1 MFFVIHII
9 DGSILSINFY
19 KIVIDNCKNNY
30 TVIAI
35 SCALAR
41 KLSSQLKS
49 CRYVWGVG
57 EISSWLKFVDI
68 FYKPFRTKPLEQT
81 LLLMTVTIILHEYIQ
96 VFKTQ

>member
-41 KLSSQLKS
+41 KLSS
-49 CRYVWGVG
+49 
-57 EISSWLKFVDI
+57 
-68 FYKPFRTKPLEQT
+68 
-81 LLLMTVTIILHEYIQ
+81 
-96 VFKTQ
+96 